1 MQKALLVIMVLA
13 LSSLSFAEIHD
24 VTIVDFSFMPS
35 SMTITAGDTV
45 RWTNQ
50 DAAPHTAT
58 SDNGVWDSGTL
69 TTGNSY
75 MRAFDDPG
83 DFPYHCTIHPSMM
96 ASLTVNSATGIN
108 DPVDN
113 QRPESFTLEGNYPNP
128 FNASTTIKF
137 ASANEAHAKI
147 TVYDILG
154 REVQVVFDGTV
165 AAGEHSLIWDASKNA
180 SGVYFYRLTIG
191 DKTETKAMTLLK

>member
-1 MQKALLVIMVLA
+1 MRKALLFVMVMA
-13 LSSLSFAEIHD
+13 LSSFSFAEIHD

-35 SMTITAGDTV
+35 SLTISAGDTV

-75 MRAFDDPG
+75 MRAFDDAG

-96 ASLTVNSATGIN
+96 ASITVQATTDIN
-108 DPVDN
+108 DPVEN
-113 QRPESFTLEGNYPNP
+113 LRPESFTLKGNYPNP

-137 ASANEAHAKI
+137 AAADEAHAQI
-147 TVYDILG
+147 AVYDILG
-154 REVQVVFDGTV
+154 RMVQVVFDGAV
-165 AAGEHSLIWDASKNA
+165 EAGEHSVIWDASKNA

-191 DKTETKAMTLLK
+191 NKTETKAMTLLK